1 MSQQT
6 HLFKRNSCYYFRAKV
21 PIDLQRY
28 LGKREEKFSL
38 KTKDHQEAKR
48 LVRQASADF
57 DRRCE
62 RLRAEL
68 RTRQGGVTPRVID
81 DALIQEICALWR
93 HHALACDE
101 YSRQEGWF
109 SDELDERTEERR
121 ATREALRDTLQ
132 HSRLERIEP
141 ALQTF
146 LHLLG
151 VELRGDAHRYR
162 SLLYRFLQTATE
174 VHDQQLARDAGEVVW
189 TPQAPAT
196 AIQPGAQETLTLDG
210 LFEDWRRFDPRRPQR
225 TVTDVRG
232 VVDGFQHLVGRK
244 DARSIDR
251 QDVIRYRDDLIGRGL
266 RSKTVN
272 KKIAFL
278 CALFNVGIN
287 NGRLTVNPAQRV
299 PIPKSDSR
307 RRKPFSRDDLKRIFG
322 SPVYTHGKHFG
333 RRVGEASAWIPL
345 LALYHGCRVEE
356 LAQLLIED
364 VQKIDG
370 IWCLSIDDM
379 PGTHGERKRLKN
391 ADSRR
396 ELPLHPKVVEA
407 GFLRYVQRLRDAGK
421 TRVFPALEPDRFG
434 KHSSAFSKAFM
445 TYLRRTLGITDPRK
459 VFHSFRHT
467 FRDAC
472 RAARIDEEIA
482 DALMGHS
489 DGDRTGRSYGS
500 NVPLWLLHEAIGK
513 IRYPGVTVPVLIA
526 DGD

>member
-21 PIDLQRY
+21 PIDLQRH

-38 KTKDHQEAKR
+38 KTKDRQEAKR
-48 LVRQASADF
+48 LARQASADF
-57 DRRCE
+57 DRRCQ
-62 RLRAEL
+62 RLRRQVSA
-68 RTRQGGVTPRVID
+68 RQGPGRPRVID

-93 HHALACDE
+93 HQVLAGDE

-109 SDELDERTEERR
+109 SGELDERSGERE
-121 ATREALRDTLQ
+121 ATREALREALR

-146 LHLLG
+146 LHLLR
-151 VELRGDAHRYR
+151 VELRGDESRYR
-162 SLLYRFLQTATE
+162 ALLYRFLQTATE

-196 AIQPGAQETLTLDG
+196 AIAPGTQDMLTLDG
-210 LFEDWRRFDPRRPQR
+210 LFEDWRRVDPRRPQR

-232 VVDGFQHLVGRK
+232 VVDGFQGLVGKK

-251 QDVIRYRDDLIGRGL
+251 QDVVRYRDDLIGRGL

-287 NGRLTVNPAQRV
+287 NGRLIANPAQRV
-299 PIPKSDSR
+299 PIPKSASR
-307 RRKPFSRDDLKRIFG
+307 RRKPFTRDDLKRIFG
-322 SPVYTHGKHFG
+322 SPVYTRGKRFG

-364 VQKIDG
+364 VQRIDG

-379 PGTHGERKRLKN
+379 PGAHGERKRLKN
-391 ADSRR
+391 DDSRR
-396 ELPLHPKVVEA
+396 ELPLHPKVIET
-407 GFLRYVQRLRDAGK
+407 GFLRYVARLRDAGK

-445 TYLRRTLGITDPRK
+445 TYLRRTLGFTDPRK

-489 DGDRTGRSYGS
+489 SSDRTGRYYGS

-513 IRYPGVTVPVLIA
+513 IRYPGVTVPVLMA
-526 DGD
+526 EDD